1 MTYENWKYSIF
12 FSKIMYI
19 SMYYYLIILDIVHWL
34 FGFGSVGLH
43 NIIMHQC
50 LGPKK
55 AKTTWATHYRAKNML
70 SSFLKDMPN
79 PIFKFLV
86 TIQESWAHLLGINK
100 YIIRNLEKN
109 NIEKK
114 LTGCIL
120 PHAAPIPLSFFIK
133 STRSFTALGWKSMSP
148 SRVKM

>member
-1 MTYENWKYSIF
+1 
-12 FSKIMYI
+12 
-19 SMYYYLIILDIVHWL
+19 MYYYLIILDIVHWL

-55 AKTTWATHYRAKNML
+55 AKTTWATHNRTKNML

-114 LTGCIL
+114 KTYWMYSSTCSTNSFIFFHQINKKFHCTGLKIYVT
-120 PHAAPIPLSFFIK
+120 IQS
-133 STRSFTALGWKSMSP
+133 
-148 SRVKM
+148 